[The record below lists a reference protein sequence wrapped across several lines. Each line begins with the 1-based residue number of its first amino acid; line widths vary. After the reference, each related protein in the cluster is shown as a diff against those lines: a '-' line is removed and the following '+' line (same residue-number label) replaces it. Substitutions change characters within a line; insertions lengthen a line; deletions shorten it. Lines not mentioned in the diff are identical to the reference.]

1 MAMIWKALCSMP
13 FIWIMQLT
21 YWKNCISNHFT
32 DVGTEVSKVLQLT
45 IGEGSIR
52 AWAYYAICHSFPYT
66 LLLHS
71 FMICWILFNSH
82 IISCLFLVFSLG
94 STSGQSRCICMGEFI
109 AHLIFRME
117 FGKHKLEYSDLWI
130 GFNLWWNYLFQ

>member
-1 MAMIWKALCSMP
+1 MVWKALCSMP
-13 FIWIMQLT
+13 FIWIMRLT
-21 YWKNCISNHFT
+21 YWKHYISNHFT

-52 AWAYYAICHSFPYT
+52 AWAYLLCYMTSFPYI

-82 IISCLFLVFSLG
+82 FVSCLFLVPSLG
-94 STSGQSRCICMGEFI
+94 STSGQSRCIYMGEFI
-109 AHLIFRME
+109 WIFRME
-117 FGKHKLEYSDLWI
+117 FGKHRLVNLVQLMVKLFI
-130 GFNLWWNYLFQ
+130 PIK